1 MCGMQRSWEETVKD
15 FLGGELSQLLPVQ
28 LACMPCFQTGSWEAA
43 VAKSLDVR
51 RCYQSSCSRWDRGG
65 TSLVQLVSALPA
77 WVPPPA
83 LSSALASCTEN
94 SNSHAPPLTAGP
106 FMKSTQQGAATSVYA
121 ATAGDWRGSGSGA
134 GWGGT
139 GSWAGRWAAATR
151 QHPGWQAGAPR
162 HCWQDLH

>member
-77 WVPPPA
+77 WVPPPP
-83 LSSALASCTEN
+83 
-94 SNSHAPPLTAGP
+94 SHLPWQVAQ
-106 FMKSTQQGAATSVYA
+106 KI
-121 ATAGDWRGSGSGA
+121 ATA
-134 GWGGT
+134 T
-139 GSWAGRWAAATR
+139 L
-151 QHPGWQAGAPR
+151 HPSLQG
-162 HCWQDLH
+162 LS